1 MSTQIISQNVI
12 SNNSSNINNNT
23 CGKYDIGFSTTITS
37 SETEYISN
45 EMLSRQLDNKTDAT
59 YHVSIKDKLVVNTN
73 KLSSIQ
79 IFRFKFTPEFMDELS
94 EFSKIHQYDERK
106 DFKEAWIQWVNDNKE
121 LVELEVVRLTN
132 LGYDG
137 DILDKMFK
145 SARYYFRKK
154 SNEKKEPKQRRQYI
168 GVSKELLELM
178 DMHIE
183 ENIENSDYQPKNG
196 FIEFCK
202 DNETVLKNIISNM
215 IEKGLDDRQEIQDK
229 IKKTYKNRY
238 FMFIKNNNTNK

>member
-1 MSTQIISQNVI
+1 MSTQLISENVI
-12 SNNSSNINNNT
+12 VNNSSDINTNI
-23 CGKYDIGFSTTITS
+23 CRKYDSRDITFIAS

-45 EMLSRQLDNKTDAT
+45 ELLSRQLYNKTDAT
-59 YHVSIKDKLVVNTN
+59 YNVSIQDKLVVNIT
-73 KLSSIQ
+73 KQSAIQ
-79 IFRFKFTPEFMDELS
+79 IFRFKFTPEFMDELFQ
-94 EFSKIHQYDERK
+94 FSKVHQYDERK
-106 DFKEAWIQWVNDNKE
+106 DFKEAWIQWVDDNKN
-121 LVELEVVRLTN
+121 LIELEIDRLTN

-183 ENIENSDYQPKNG
+183 ENIENPDYQPKNG

-215 IEKGLDDRQEIQDK
+215 IEKGLDDRQEIQEK